1 MALKP
6 DNEPQTQTAY
16 RVETDRLGFT
26 HDATL
31 KKRALDS
38 EGVYQDL
45 MVWSLFAD
53 NYPASPA
60 TNISFQAFDCMGDA
74 LYHTRSGRN
83 G

>member
-1 MALKP
+1 MKP
-6 DNEPQTQTAY
+6 GVESKIETAY

-53 NYPASPA
+53 DYPASRA
-60 TNISFQAFDCMGDA
+60 TSIRFQTFDCMGE
-74 LYHTRSGRN
+74 TIT
-83 G
+83 